1 MDKSKKVTN
10 KTKLSVSDIKFACGY
25 LLLVSWM
32 QLQRWNYQHQIVSDI
47 FQGAN
52 F

>member
-1 MDKSKKVTN
+1 MDKSKKE
-10 KTKLSVSDIKFACGY
+10 TKLSAVSSNIKFACGY

-32 QLQRWNYQHQIVSDI
+32 QLQHWNYHHQIVSDI

-52 F
+52 L